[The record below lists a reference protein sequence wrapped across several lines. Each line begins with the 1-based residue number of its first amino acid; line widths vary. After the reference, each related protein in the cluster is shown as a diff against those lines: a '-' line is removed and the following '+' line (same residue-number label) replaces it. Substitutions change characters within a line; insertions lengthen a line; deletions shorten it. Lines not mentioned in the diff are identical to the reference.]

1 MIIEGIIP
9 LIILIISISLVS
21 DMVNN
26 PVYNFIITSIIALAI
41 SKSLDEDYNFWASHF
56 VPGAII
62 VVILLSFGIITIY
75 SFYIVIASIVLWV
88 NINILVVNFKFS
100 IIKRF
105 MDVDCGLSDKL
116 FTLTNILRLPINFVG
131 LIFYWIFFLPFHSAR
146 LYFYVRTRVVFFDIT
161 VFALILSLPF
171 LSFVGDYYAFFY
183 ALMIY
188 FSVIIQFQ
196 IKNWVFRQLGIV
208 L

>member
-1 MIIEGIIP
+1 M
-9 LIILIISISLVS
+9 
-21 DMVNN
+21 
-26 PVYNFIITSIIALAI
+26 
-41 SKSLDEDYNFWASHF
+41 
-56 VPGAII
+56 PGAII

-171 LSFVGDYYAFFY
+171 LSFVGDYYAFLY

-196 IKNWVFRQLGIV
+196 IKNWVFRQLSIV